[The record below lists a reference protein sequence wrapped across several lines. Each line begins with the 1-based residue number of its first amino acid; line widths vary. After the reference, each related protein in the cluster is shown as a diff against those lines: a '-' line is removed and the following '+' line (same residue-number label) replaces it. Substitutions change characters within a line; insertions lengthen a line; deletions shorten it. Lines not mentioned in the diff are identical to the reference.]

1 MESDLKAALLAA
13 YARLLGPLVR
23 ILLQNGISYPE
34 FAETAKKVFV
44 TEATNEAPAGDIDS
58 LAARAAIRTGVTK
71 SEAIGVLSADE
82 SPSVESNL
90 NRITRILTG
99 WHADTTYT
107 GPYGLPLELPFQLRD
122 RPDFVSLARTHCPD
136 TQPAAILKELIRIGV
151 VKETE
156 NGWLRVLT
164 RTYLPKTDAPD
175 SLERIGQA
183 IQHLVET
190 VEHNR
195 RETDTDRRLFE
206 RTVYAD
212 DGIFEEDLPR
222 FKRYVQ
228 GRGQVL
234 LEDIDNWLSQLE
246 KPKNSESK
254 RVIQTGI
261 GIYHYIEKETDNNK

>member
-1 MESDLKAALLAA
+1 MASDLKAALLAA
-13 YARLLGPLVR
+13 YARLLNPLVR
-23 ILLQNGISYPE
+23 ILLRNGVSYPE

-44 TEATNEAPAGDIDS
+44 TAVANDEPNADRET
-58 LAARAAIRTGVTK
+58 LAARAAIRTGITR
-71 SEAIGVLSADE
+71 SEALRVLSE
-82 SPSVESNL
+82 NNNPSIESNL
-90 NRITRILTG
+90 SRITRVLTG
-99 WHADTTYT
+99 WHADTAYT
-107 GPYGLPLELPFQLRD
+107 GPYGLPLELQFEQRD
-122 RPDFVSLARTHCPD
+122 RPDFVSLAKTYCPD
-136 TQPAAILKELIRIGV
+136 TQPAKILHELIRIGV

-156 NGWLRVLT
+156 TGWFRVLT
-164 RTYLPKTDAPD
+164 RTYLPKTDVPD

-195 RETDTDRRLFE
+195 QETDADRRLFE

-212 DGIFEEDLPR
+212 DGISEEDLPG

-228 GRGQVL
+228 GKSQVL

-246 KPKNSESK
+246 KPKRGRGE

-261 GIYHYIEKETDNNK
+261 GIYHYIEKNTDNK